1 MKTQEFAS
9 YLERFDA
16 SSVTD
21 FSTKSNSV
29 FTIVKHN
36 IKSSFTYFLFV
47 ILFFKLNVIQAQ
59 VQNKSDLYVGDNSLF
74 YVGSENFI
82 FGSSLTSIKTSRTKL
97 GYGVLAFPSG
107 AWCSG
112 ASDNAYVDGYAQAL
126 SNTSFILPIGQS
138 GIYAP
143 AQVTPSTTGGVDA
156 AYFRSDPNTIGGPL
170 DTSISAISSVEYW
183 DITSKGVDSS
193 ISLTWR
199 PSSAITN
206 LTAASLAN
214 LTIVGWN
221 GSNWVKIPSIVDEY
235 SILDEVSNLNSGSI
249 SSTSKVNLSDY
260 SAFSLG
266 TKAKK
271 IVVPELSKADI
282 IVYINNNTLFIEATR
297 PLKTVSVH
305 DVTGKLIVMHNL
317 NGGQKYNYPF
327 NHVIG
332 MYVVT
337 TELSNVNSIIRKKIF
352 NNND

>member
-29 FTIVKHN
+29 FTIVKQN
-36 IKSSFTYFLFV
+36 IKSSFPYFLFV

-82 FGSSLTSIKTSRTKL
+82 FGSSVTSIKTSRTKL
-97 GYGVLAFPSG
+97 DYGVLAFPSG

-126 SNTSFILPIGQS
+126 SNTAFILPIGQA

-156 AYFRSDPNTIGGPL
+156 AYFRSDPNSIGGAL
-170 DTSISAISSVEYW
+170 DNSITAISSVEYW
-183 DITSKGVDSS
+183 DITSKRVDSS
-193 ISLTWR
+193 ISLSWR
-199 PSSAITN
+199 PSSAIAN

-221 GSNWVKIPSIVDEY
+221 GSNWVKIPSIVDEN
-235 SILDEVSNLNSGSI
+235 SILGEISTLNSGSI
-249 SSTSKVNLSDY
+249 STNAALNLSNY

-271 IVVPELSKADI
+271 IVVPEFSKAEI

-297 PLKTVSVH
+297 PLKTLIVH
-305 DVTGKLIVMHNL
+305 DVTGKLILMHNL

-352 NNND
+352 NTND